1 MGLLGTTKNISK
13 EDLEAQFQAQ
23 LAALETQ
30 AQKSEKAAEFEVVIA
45 ASGAKGGF
53 LRDSHT
59 EISSG
64 LIYCSIVKWN
74 KGECYTTDNAG
85 QIAVWAADDMVESS
99 IALRLPLEAI
109 KTLEKEFNKRAPGQM
124 GGRACQV
131 KVTAEESFT
140 MNTEG
145 VFFCTVVDMG
155 DLMAPEGITPS
166 ITEQKE
172 LMAKKK
178 AESKNIRDTRI
189 QAGRSAREA
198 SRKAAQQTA
207 MNTSQEMMNQP
218 EDNSVVSEEDLA
230 NVGV

>member
-99 IALRLPLEAI
+99 IALRVPLEAI

-218 EDNSVVSEEDLA
+218 EGNSELSEEDLA

>member
-1 MGLLGTTKNISK
+1 MGLLGSRAALSK
-13 EDLEAQFQAQ
+13 EDLQAQFEAQ

-30 AQKSEKAAEFEVVIA
+30 SKKAENSAEFEVVIA
-45 ASGAKGGF
+45 ASGSKGGF
-53 LRDSHT
+53 LREAHP
-59 EISSG
+59 ELSSG
-64 LIYCSIVKWN
+64 LVYCSIVKWS
-74 KGECYTTDNAG
+74 KGECYTTDG
-85 QIAVWAADDMVESS
+85 TGDIAPWTAEEMLESS
-99 IALRLPLEAI
+99 VGLRLPLEAI

-131 KVTAEESFT
+131 KVVAEESFT

>member
-13 EDLEAQFQAQ
+13 EDLQAQFETQ

-30 AQKSEKAAEFEVVIA
+30 TKKAEKAAEFEVVIA
-45 ASGAKGGF
+45 ASGSKGGF
-53 LRDSHT
+53 LREAHP
-59 EISSG
+59 ELSSG
-64 LIYCSIVKWN
+64 LVYCSIVKWS
-74 KGECYTTDNAG
+74 KGECYTTDSTG
-85 QIAVWAADDMVESS
+85 EIAVWTPEEMLESS
-99 IALRLPLEAI
+99 VGLRLPLEAI

-131 KVTAEESFT
+131 KVAAEESFT

-155 DLMAPEGITPS
+155 DLMAPEGITPT

-172 LMAKKK
+172 LMAKNK
-178 AESKNIRDTRI
+178 AKSKNIRDTRI

-207 MNTSQEMMNQP
+207 MNTSQEQSSDTSIIS
-218 EDNSVVSEEDLA
+218 EDDLS

>member
-13 EDLEAQFQAQ
+13 EDLQAQFEAQ

-30 AQKSEKAAEFEVVIA
+30 SKKAEKAAEFEVLIA
-45 ASGAKGGF
+45 ASGSKGGF

-85 QIAVWAADDMVESS
+85 QMAVWTADDLIESS
-99 IALRLPLEAI
+99 VALRLPLEAI
-109 KTLEKEFNKRAPGQM
+109 KTLEKEFNKRAPGAL

-131 KVTAEESFT
+131 KVVAEESFT

-178 AESKNIRDTRI
+178 LESRNIRDTRI

>member
-1 MGLLGTTKNISK
+1 MGLLGSRAALSK
-13 EDLEAQFQAQ
+13 EDLQAQFNAQ

-30 AQKSEKAAEFEVVIA
+30 AKKAEKSAEFEVVIA

-59 EISSG
+59 EISNG
-64 LIYCSIVKWN
+64 LIYCSIVKWS

-85 QIAVWAADDMVESS
+85 QIAVWTSEEILGSS
-99 IALRLPLEAI
+99 LSLRLPLEAI
-109 KTLEKEFNKRAPGQM
+109 KTLEKEFNKRAPSQM

-131 KVTAEESFT
+131 KVVAEESFT

-145 VFFCTVVDMG
+145 VFFCTVIDMG
-155 DLMAPEGITPS
+155 DLMAPEGIIPS

-178 AESKNIRDTRI
+178 AESKNIRNTRI

-207 MNTSQEMMNQP
+207 MNTSQEMMNQS
-218 EDNSVVSEEDLA
+218 EGNSEVSEEDLA